1 MATTQQQIKE
11 QTEIRRLR
19 EEQAY
24 NEKVAELFE
33 DKEDPKE
40 KLERKK
46 TDNALYFAATNALI
60 IAGFLIIWDIATNGL
75 RWSWQ

>member
-1 MATTQQQIKE
+1 MATPQQIKT
-11 QTEIRRLR
+11 QTEIRRLQ

-24 NEKVAELFE
+24 NEKVAKLFD
-33 DKEDPKE
+33 DKEDEKE
-40 KLERKK
+40 RIERKK

-75 RWSWQ
+75 RWAWE